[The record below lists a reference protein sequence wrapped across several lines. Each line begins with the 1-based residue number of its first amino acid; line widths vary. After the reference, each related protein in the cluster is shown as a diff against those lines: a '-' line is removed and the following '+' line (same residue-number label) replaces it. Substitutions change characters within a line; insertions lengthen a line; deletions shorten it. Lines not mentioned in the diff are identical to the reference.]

1 MALKGRDIISILDVS
16 RSELEELFLLTDNI
30 RSKMSENRLG
40 KPLEGYVIAL
50 AFFEPSTRTR
60 LSFESAA
67 LRLGAKVIGFTSEEA
82 TSIAKGE
89 SFADTIRMLD
99 NYSDVIIVRHRYE
112 GAAKYAAEVAE
123 HPVINAGDGKQHHPT
138 QAMLDLYTVRELF
151 GKIDGLTY
159 MIIGD
164 LRYARAAASFALA
177 LSHFKPRMVYLVS
190 PPLLRMR
197 EEIKDELTSRGLA
210 FEELSD
216 PYKVIDEVDVM
227 YVTRIQKERFPDPMD
242 YEKVKGSYKVD
253 LNLLKRASDK
263 LKILHPLP
271 RVDEIDPRI
280 DETPHAAYF
289 LQASLGV
296 PLRMALLLS
305 ILGERI

>member
-1 MALKGRDIISILDVS
+1 MGLAGRDVISILDFS
-16 RSELEELFLLTDNI
+16 RGELEELFGLTD
-30 RSKMSENRLG
+30 RVREKLRKGDLG
-40 KPLEGYVIAL
+40 KPLEGSIVAL

-60 LSFESAA
+60 MSFESAA

-82 TSIAKGE
+82 TSVAKGE

-99 NYSDVIIVRHRYE
+99 SYSDVIVVRHKYE
-112 GAAKYAAEVAE
+112 GSAKYAAEVAE
-123 HPVINAGDGKQHHPT
+123 HPVINGGDGRQHHPT

-151 GKIDGLTY
+151 GRIDGLTY
-159 MIIGD
+159 MLVGD

-177 LSHFKPRMVYLVS
+177 LSLFAPKTVYLVS

-197 EEIKDELTSRGLA
+197 EEVMDVLRERKLPV
-210 FEELSD
+210 EEVED
-216 PYKVIDEVDVM
+216 PAEVIEEVDVM

-242 YEKVKGSYKVD
+242 YEKVKGSYRID
-253 LNLLKRASDK
+253 LELVKKAKSS

-271 RVDEIDPRI
+271 RVDELDLRL
-280 DETPHAAYF
+280 DGTPHAAYF
-289 LQASLGV
+289 LQAALGV

-305 ILGERI
+305 VLGVGV